1 MKEHFKTP
9 SAVIVMLMRTV
20 NGRKQVL
27 LQRRQNT
34 GFADGKWDF
43 SYAGHVEHGES
54 MKKTAV
60 REAEEELGITIEEDS
75 LGFVA
80 LVHKREKDIDLT
92 YVNAYFEC
100 NEFEGEPKICEP
112 FKCSE
117 IGWFDIDYLP
127 DDLIDDRKEVV
138 KALKSDCRYIEY
150 GWD

>member
-1 MKEHFKTP
+1 
-9 SAVIVMLMRTV
+9 
-20 NGRKQVL
+20 
-27 LQRRQNT
+27 
-34 GFADGKWDF
+34 
-43 SYAGHVEHGES
+43 

-60 REAEEELGITIEEDS
+60 REAEEELGITLEGDS